1 MASLMLMCMALDDD
15 DDDDDEYA
23 KILWSTEQ

>member
-1 MASLMLMCMALDDD
+1 MVSLMLTCMVLDDD
-15 DDDDDEYA
+15 DDDEEDA